1 MPAGTGAQKRIR
13 DLQRLIKKAGNDQ
26 ERIAALQQKIEE
38 VSNEKATRVDPDI
51 KKKHEE
57 KYHLVK
63 FVERKKLTR
72 MIQRVMKQVDTET
85 NEATKQQL
93 QTKLDNLK
101 DDLCYVMYVHMKC
114 APCVIALVLTVTVV
128 ILQVLPGG
136 HEVRRVVCEAVQAAS
151 ESR

>member
-13 DLQRLIKKAGNDQ
+13 DLQRLIKKAGDDQ

-38 VSNEKATRVDPDI
+38 VSNEKATRVDPDM

-72 MIQRVMKQVDTET
+72 MIQRVMKQVESET
-85 NEATKQQL
+85 DDANKQPL
-93 QTKLDNLK
+93 QTKLDSLK
-101 DDLCYVMYVHMKC
+101 DDLCYVMYVEKR
-114 APCVIALVLTVTVV
+114 PV
-128 ILQVLPGG
+128 
-136 HEVRRVVCEAVQAAS
+136 
-151 ESR
+151 SRAMR

>member
-38 VSNEKATRVDPDI
+38 VSNEKATRVDPDV

-72 MIQRVMKQVDTET
+72 MIQRVMKQVESET
-85 NEATKQQL
+85 NDANKQSL
-93 QTKLDNLK
+93 QTKLDSLK
-101 DDLCYVMYVHMKC
+101 DDLCYVMYVEIVPVVH
-114 APCVIALVLTVTVV
+114 CVGLRYR
-128 ILQVLPGG
+128 
-136 HEVRRVVCEAVQAAS
+136 HSVCVGTTPWT
-151 ESR
+151 